1 VTISTQI
8 VGNMEGVRE
17 GMGRVRL
24 VYSDWRVAVAEWE
37 QLEWRGAGRKKVMDR
52 ETREKWEGIQKM
64 SEGSKR
70 EEGKETRKGKESG
83 RKKITKKERKRTKE
97 RKE

>member
-1 VTISTQI
+1 
-8 VGNMEGVRE
+8 MEGVRE

-64 SEGSKR
+64 SEEIKR
-70 EEGKETRKGKESG
+70 EEGKGNKKGEGK
-83 RKKITKKERKRTKE
+83 RKKENNEEGKKRTKE